1 MVKNYRLPLLVVLFL
16 LSAVMGLAQR
26 AKKIHFNAILV
37 DTHND
42 IPTTA
47 IDGGVSFD
55 QALKHKTH
63 SDLQRMSEGGV
74 DAQFFSI
81 WCDGNMKDPYAW
93 ANREIDTVLA
103 WTNRN
108 LGKMMQAFT
117 AADIII
123 ASKQKKLA
131 VLFGVEGGHMIE
143 NDISKLDALYKRGVR
158 YMTITWNNSTDWATS
173 ALDEASPRTS
183 FPTFA
188 DSSVASEG
196 GALNSE
202 GKKGLTDF
210 GKQII
215 KRMNE
220 LGMLVD
226 LSHVGE
232 QTFWDAINTTTKP
245 VLVSHS
251 CVYALCG
258 HRRNLKDEQIK
269 AVAKNGGV
277 IHLNFYSG
285 FLDPAFEARSDAFTL
300 KHKAEM
306 DSMLKI
312 NPEPYFMQ
320 VYLFN
325 KYPDEVKSL
334 RPPLSLLLD
343 HLDYIVKLVG
353 VDYVG
358 LGSDFD
364 GVNSLP
370 AGLEGVEDFPKI
382 TEELVKRGYTK
393 KEIRK
398 ILGGNFLRMFAANEH

>member
-1 MVKNYRLPLLVVLFL
+1 MLRYSVLFFLFL
-16 LSAVMGLAQR
+16 LSSNIISAQR
-26 AKKIHFNAILV
+26 ANKIHFNSILV

-55 QALKHKTH
+55 QQLKHKTH
-63 SDLQRMSEGGV
+63 SDLQRMFEGGV

-108 LGKMMQAFT
+108 PDKMVQAFT
-117 AADIII
+117 ATDIVT
-123 ASKQKKLA
+123 AAKQKKLA

-143 NDISKLDALYKRGVR
+143 NDLNKLEALYKRGVR
-158 YMTITWNNSTDWATS
+158 YMTITWNNSTSWATS
-173 ALDEASPRTS
+173 ALDEASPNPS
-183 FPTFA
+183 A
-188 DSSVASEG
+188 G
-196 GALNSE
+196 GAVNSK

-232 QTFWDAINTTTKP
+232 QTFWDAIAVTAKP

-251 CVYALCG
+251 CVYALCS
-258 HRRNLKDEQIK
+258 HRRNLKDDQIK

-285 FLDPAFEARSDAFTL
+285 FLDPAFEARSDAFTA
-300 KHKAEM
+300 KHKTEM

-325 KYPDEVKSL
+325 KYPDEVKAL
-334 RPPLSLLLD
+334 RPPMSLLLE
-343 HLDYIVKLVG
+343 HLDYIVKMVG

-358 LGSDFD
+358 MGSDFD

-370 AGLEGVEDFPKI
+370 AGLDGVEDFPKI
-382 TEELVKRGYTK
+382 TEELVKRGYSK
-393 KEIRK
+393 KDIRK
-398 ILGGNFLRMFAANEH
+398 ILGGNFLRVFAANEKK

>member
-1 MVKNYRLPLLVVLFL
+1 MKNYRLPLLVVLFL

-55 QALKHKTH
+55 QSLKTKTH
-63 SDLQRMSEGGV
+63 SDLKRMSEGGV

-81 WCDGNMKDPYAW
+81 WCDGNMKDPYTW

-108 LGKMMQAFT
+108 PGKMMQAFT
-117 AADIII
+117 AADILS
-123 ASKQKKLA
+123 ATKQKKLA
-131 VLFGVEGGHMIE
+131 VLFGVEGGHMME
-143 NDISKLDALYKRGVR
+143 NSLDKLDALYKRGVR
-158 YMTITWNNSTDWATS
+158 YMTITWNNSTSWATS
-173 ALDEASPRTS
+173 ALDEASPN
-183 FPTFA
+183 P
-188 DSSVASEG
+188 SEG

-232 QTFWDAINTTTKP
+232 QTFWDAIAITTKP

-300 KHKAEM
+300 KHKMEM

-353 VDYVG
+353 VDHVG

-370 AGLEGVEDFPKI
+370 AGLDGVEDFPKI

-398 ILGGNFLRMFAANEH
+398 ILGGNFLRVFTANEN

>member
-1 MVKNYRLPLLVVLFL
+1 MNRFRIYLLVQALLVLHVQ
-16 LSAVMGLAQR
+16 AVAQR
-26 AKKIHFNAILV
+26 ANKIHFNSILI

-47 IDGGVSFD
+47 IDGGISFD

-63 SDLQRMSEGGV
+63 SDLQRMFKGGV

-81 WCDGNMKDPYAW
+81 WCDGNMKNPYAW

-108 LGKMMQAFT
+108 PEKMIQSFT
-117 AADIII
+117 AADIVK

-131 VLFGVEGGHMIE
+131 VLLGVEGGHMIE
-143 NDISKLDALYKRGVR
+143 NDLSKLETLYKRGVR

-173 ALDEASPRTS
+173 ALDET
-183 FPTFA
+183 TKA
-188 DSSVASEG
+188 DS
-196 GALNSE
+196 L
-202 GKKGLTDF
+202 KHKGLTDF

-220 LGMLVD
+220 VGMLVD

-232 QTFWDAINTTTKP
+232 QTFWDAINKTTKP

-258 HRRNLKDEQIK
+258 HRRNLKDDQIK

-300 KHKAEM
+300 KHKTEM
-306 DSMLKI
+306 DSLLKV
-312 NPEPYFMQ
+312 NPEPYFME

-325 KYPDEVKSL
+325 KYPEEVKAL
-334 RPPLSLLLD
+334 RPPMSLLLD
-343 HLDYIVKLVG
+343 HLDYIVKMVG

-370 AGLEGVEDFPKI
+370 AGLDGVEDFPKI
-382 TEELVKRGYTK
+382 TAELLKRGYNK
-393 KEIRK
+393 KDIRK
-398 ILGGNFLRMFAANEH
+398 ILGGNFLRVLKANENK